1 MENTKLLYKSRE
13 AVIKLFNDYSWIA
26 FEAERKSI
34 RGEGLKII
42 TAKQILQRLAKALA
56 QVKAGNASQ
65 NLLNELG
72 EIIYSVYQTK
82 EITKGM
88 LINITNSIKI

>member
-13 AVIKLFNDYSWIA
+13 AVIKLFNDYSWIV

-56 QVKAGNASQ
+56 QVKADNTSQ
-65 NLLNELG
+65 NLLNELR
-72 EIIYSVYQTK
+72 EIIYSLYQTK
-82 EITKGM
+82 KITKGM
-88 LINITNSIKI
+88 FINITNSIKI

>member
-1 MENTKLLYKSRE
+1 MENIKLLYKSRE
-13 AVIKLFNDYSWIA
+13 AVIKLFNHYSWIS
-26 FEAERKSI
+26 FEVERKSI

-42 TAKQILQRLAKALA
+42 TAKQILQRLPKALA

-65 NLLNELG
+65 NLLNKLG
-72 EIIYSVYQTK
+72 EIIYSLYQTK

-88 LINITNSIKI
+88 LNNITNSIKI

>member
-1 MENTKLLYKSRE
+1 MENTKLLYRSRE
-13 AVIKLFNDYSWIA
+13 AVIKLFNDYSWIV

-88 LINITNSIKI
+88 LINITNSIKT

>member
-13 AVIKLFNDYSWIA
+13 AVIKLFNDYSWIV
-26 FEAERKSI
+26 FEAERISI

-42 TAKQILQRLAKALA
+42 TANQILQRLAKALA

-88 LINITNSIKI
+88 LINITNSIKT

>member
-13 AVIKLFNDYSWIA
+13 AVIKLFNDYSWIVY
-26 FEAERKSI
+26 EAERKSI

-88 LINITNSIKI
+88 LINITNSIKT